1 MPDSATKRPEGA
13 QKPSYV
19 TALQLFGDYLLMLLV
34 PTVLA
39 IYYYGTRVLAV
50 AGVSVGTAVLTEAV
64 LSAVLGRSYYLRDL
78 TSVYSAL
85 CIALMLPAGVPLY
98 IPVLA
103 SLFAIAAVKIPLG
116 GSGAPIMPA
125 AAGFAFAA
133 VCFRTEVF
141 TYTLRAQQK
150 LLGAQSLGALLGG
163 GNAMRLNAANLL
175 DVLGGNVAG
184 PLGTGCGLLML
195 ACGIYLLMRRP
206 RALLATA
213 GFLGACILWTMLL
226 PRSNGGM
233 LTNIVLELCSGSLLF
248 AAIFLVTDHATL
260 PAAGLH
266 RVLYGVL
273 CGVLCMAMRRSGVF
287 EEPVCFA
294 IVLGNALRPVL
305 ESILP
310 GGRRLQKKEVRA

>member
-1 MPDSATKRPEGA
+1 MPDSVTKRTEGV

-39 IYYYGTRVLAV
+39 VYYYGLRALAV
-50 AGVSVGTAVLTEAV
+50 AGVSVGAAVLTEAV
-64 LSAVLGRSYYLRDL
+64 FSAVLGRSYYLRDL
-78 TSVYSAL
+78 TSLYTGL
-85 CIALMLPAGVPLY
+85 CIALMLPAGVPFY
-98 IPVLA
+98 VPAIA
-103 SLFAIAAVKIPLG
+103 SAFAVAAVKMPLG

-141 TYTLRAQQK
+141 TYALRAEQK

-163 GNAMRLNAANLL
+163 GNALRLNAANLL
-175 DVLGGNVAG
+175 DVIGGNVAG
-184 PLGTGCGLLML
+184 PMGTGCGLLML
-195 ACGIYLLMRRP
+195 ACGVYLLMRRP

-213 GFLGACILWTMLL
+213 GFLGACILWAAIL
-226 PRSNGGM
+226 PRSNGGV

-248 AAIFLVTDHATL
+248 AATFLVTDHAAL
-260 PAAGLH
+260 PAASGH
-266 RVLYGVL
+266 RVLYGAL

-310 GGRRLQKKEVRA
+310 GGRRTERKEARA